1 MVDKQVSSSDLSR
14 PVLRKYWTG
23 NKGDCSSYCPL
34 SCVSLI
40 NTIFIIIN
48 RLPDIYNDRLPAI
61 PT

>member
-1 MVDKQVSSSDLSR
+1 MTYPGQYLENIGLVIKVI
-14 PVLRKYWTG
+14 VVVIG
-23 NKGDCSSYCPL
+23 PL